1 MNTFAI
7 VLSATAVSG
16 ILSFVA
22 NHALAQSDY
31 FNATGDPL
39 TAATCEARYQAAIK
53 QVQQDE
59 TTADIKYKEE
69 NRNCNAGGSGDT
81 SCFRELRTRMAK
93 EGVEF
98 GIRKIDAEAIH
109 DICMERERRLA
120 NPGVDIC
127 EQIYQSEMERL
138 TEENIL
144 DQAKL
149 KKDNLVCNLGAGNKC
164 TNPDKQLV
172 SNKFR
177 AGNEK
182 AAAERRLCG
191 KGTDVADAGKPREA
205 TPQPPSPS
213 CAMADCGCE
222 ANQRGEERGLTP
234 RAYLASSDAPIPR
247 IAGAIQLVQ
256 DVPVLVSPFFPEGIK
271 GLLLKKLLNARM
283 GIPWSQAC
291 EVLLLKHAPDLLAT
305 LVDDYN
311 KTQPRL
317 EELRKAKRRRKL
329 TQAEEGEFNDLIA
342 RANDFRGMIKQLHV
356 AYDATRQHS
365 PYGLYYPPSGN
376 LNFPF

>member
-1 MNTFAI
+1 MFLAN
-7 VLSATAVSG
+7 TAVSG

-59 TTADIKYKEE
+59 TTADIKYKEA
-69 NRNCNAGGSGDT
+69 NRKCNAGGSGDT

-98 GIRKIDAEAIH
+98 GVRKSDAEAID

-172 SNKFR
+172 SNKIR
-177 AGNEK
+177 AGK
-182 AAAERRLCG
+182 
-191 KGTDVADAGKPREA
+191 
-205 TPQPPSPS
+205 
-213 CAMADCGCE
+213 
-222 ANQRGEERGLTP
+222 
-234 RAYLASSDAPIPR
+234 
-247 IAGAIQLVQ
+247 
-256 DVPVLVSPFFPEGIK
+256 
-271 GLLLKKLLNARM
+271 
-283 GIPWSQAC
+283 
-291 EVLLLKHAPDLLAT
+291 
-305 LVDDYN
+305 
-311 KTQPRL
+311 
-317 EELRKAKRRRKL
+317 
-329 TQAEEGEFNDLIA
+329 
-342 RANDFRGMIKQLHV
+342 
-356 AYDATRQHS
+356 
-365 PYGLYYPPSGN
+365 
-376 LNFPF
+376 